1 MSDVLSNE
9 GKDMLILSRRVGES
23 LIIDQDV
30 KVHVLGV
37 SGNQIRIGIEAPK
50 EVTVHRDEVY
60 KRIKNANASD
70 KTG

>member
-1 MSDVLSNE
+1 MSDVLSHE
-9 GKDMLILSRRVGES
+9 GKDMLILSRRVGEC

-50 EVTVHRDEVY
+50 EVTVHRDEVN
-60 KRIKNANASD
+60 KRKKNANASD

>member
-1 MSDVLSNE
+1 
-9 GKDMLILSRRVGES
+9 MLILSRRVGES

-50 EVTVHRDEVY
+50 EVTVHRD
-60 KRIKNANASD
+60 
-70 KTG
+70 

>member
-1 MSDVLSNE
+1 MSDVLSHE
-9 GKDMLILSRRVGES
+9 GKDMLILSRRVGEC

>member
-1 MSDVLSNE
+1 LSDVLSNE

>member
-1 MSDVLSNE
+1 
-9 GKDMLILSRRVGES
+9 MLILSRRVGES

>member
-1 MSDVLSNE
+1 LSDVLSHE

-23 LIIDQDV
+23 LVIDQDV

-60 KRIKNANASD
+60 QRIQKSGNRN
-70 KTG
+70 K

>member
-1 MSDVLSNE
+1 LSDVLSHE

>member
-1 MSDVLSNE
+1 MSDVLSHE

-50 EVTVHRDEVY
+50 EVSVHRDEVY
-60 KRIKNANASD
+60 KRIKNSGD
-70 KTG
+70 KAG

>member
-1 MSDVLSNE
+1 MSDVLSHE

-50 EVTVHRDEVY
+50 EVSVHRDEVY
-60 KRIKNANASD
+60 RRIKNSGD
-70 KTG
+70 KAG

>member
-1 MSDVLSNE
+1 MSDVLSHE

>member
-1 MSDVLSNE
+1 MSDVLSHE

-30 KVHVLGV
+30 KVHVLCV

>member
-1 MSDVLSNE
+1 MSDVLSHE

-37 SGNQIRIGIEAPK
+37 SGNQISIGIEAPK

>member
-1 MSDVLSNE
+1 MSDVLSHE

-37 SGNQIRIGIEAPK
+37 GGNQIRIGVEAPK
-50 EVTVHRDEVY
+50 EVTVHRDEV
-60 KRIKNANASD
+60 
-70 KTG
+70 

>member
-1 MSDVLSNE
+1 MSDVLSHE
-9 GKDMLILSRRVGES
+9 GKDMLILSRRVGEC
-23 LIIDQDV
+23 LVIDQDV

>member
-1 MSDVLSNE
+1 MSDVLSHE
-9 GKDMLILSRRVGES
+9 GKDMLILSRRVGEC

-60 KRIKNANASD
+60 KRKKNANASD